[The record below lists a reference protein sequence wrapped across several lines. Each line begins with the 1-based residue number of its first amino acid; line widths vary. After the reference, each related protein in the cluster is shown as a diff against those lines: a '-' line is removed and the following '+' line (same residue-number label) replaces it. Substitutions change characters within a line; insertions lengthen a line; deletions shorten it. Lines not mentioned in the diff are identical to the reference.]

1 MCWAH
6 KDVIIRERISFR
18 TLSATHASHGRVR
31 DLNACGGS
39 NQQAEKHRRSQQ
51 HRQRSDRH
59 RCCLSANVGQLCL
72 SMGAHDNTGVLT
84 RHAVLNHWRRND
96 TSNELRS
103 IVVATRPALPAAS
116 PTCLPHVEVNT
127 QRVSSSSFSSSS
139 SSSSSSSRS
148 SSPSNG
154 FVS

>member
-1 MCWAH
+1 MRNTWAH

-31 DLNACGGS
+31 DLHACGGS

-51 HRQRSDRH
+51 HRQRSDMH

-96 TSNELRS
+96 TSNKLRS
-103 IVVATRPALPAAS
+103 IEQRAEKHRGCHPACFA
-116 PTCLPHVEVNT
+116 C
-127 QRVSSSSFSSSS
+127 SFTHLLAPRGSEYSK
-139 SSSSSSSRS
+139 
-148 SSPSNG
+148 G
-154 FVS
+154 QQQQFQLQQQQ